1 VFIGEKGEH
10 RVIEREQRLIVNTR
24 EDGVIWFLGLP
35 TALRATGETT
45 NGAFGLI
52 EHWTMPPGFASPYHM
67 HHLED
72 EAFYVLEGRV
82 AFVCD
87 GKWFR
92 AEAGAYVFG
101 PREIPHG
108 FRIEGATPAR
118 MLLLCAPAGFEQFVL
133 EMSEPAPNLRL
144 PPPAPDMAK
153 LMGLAQKYRIDILG
167 PLPEETGIPA

>member
-1 VFIGEKGEH
+1 MTGKQQGLHVSTK
-10 RVIEREQRLIVNTR
+10 
-24 EDGVIWFLGLP
+24 EDPPIWFLGLP
-35 TALRATGETT
+35 TIMRATGETT

-52 EHWTMPPGFASPYHM
+52 EHLTMPPGFASPYHR

-72 EAFYVLEGRV
+72 EAFYVLEGHV

-101 PREIPHG
+101 PREVPHG
-108 FRIEGATPAR
+108 FRVEGATPAR
-118 MLLLCAPAGFEQFVL
+118 MLLLCSPPGFEKFVL
-133 EMSEPAPNLRL
+133 EMSEPAPDLTL

-153 LMGLAQKYRIDILG
+153 LMALALKYRIDILG
-167 PLPEETGIPA
+167 PLPEETGMPG

>member
-1 VFIGEKGEH
+1 MIEKGQGV
-10 RVIEREQRLIVNTR
+10 RVNTR
-24 EDGVIWFLGLP
+24 EDPPIWFLGLP
-35 TALRATGETT
+35 TVMRATAETT

-52 EHWTMPPGFASPYHM
+52 EHLTMPPSFASPYHL

-72 EAFYVLEGRV
+72 EAFYILEGKV

-92 AEAGAYVFG
+92 AGAGAYIFG

-118 MLLLCAPAGFEQFVL
+118 MLLLCAPAGFEKFVL
-133 EMSEPAPNLRL
+133 EMSAPAPDLSS

-153 LMGLAQKYRIDILG
+153 LMALAQQYRIEILG
-167 PLPEETGIPA
+167 PLPEETGVSA